1 MTSIEIVEQNV
12 PNKEESTKLF
22 SRTLI
27 ESMNKQVRL
36 VDSDN
41 GLDLF
46 CYIKCESTDS
56 DTLKKCRGVV
66 FNGDKIIMELGDGK
80 LYSTCDFGEPINN
93 SCNFGSFNNSDLVFI
108 TKDKSGKNKCRQKPY
123 TLI

>member
-46 CYIKCESTDS
+46 CYIKDFFF
-56 DTLKKCRGVV
+56 
-66 FNGDKIIMELGDGK
+66 FN
-80 LYSTCDFGEPINN
+80 IN
-93 SCNFGSFNNSDLVFI
+93 FIFFN
-108 TKDKSGKNKCRQKPY
+108 
-123 TLI
+123 